1 MAARLAI
8 IVSTSAGS
16 DEKKG
21 LEKRL
26 EEFFVSRNRDARIW
40 VANSGDEVPDLA
52 RRALA
57 ENADLI
63 AAGGGDGTI
72 NAVASVLAETGKILG
87 VLPLG
92 TLNHF
97 AKDLG
102 IPLDLE
108 QAAQILVDGTP
119 ARIDVGEV
127 NGRIF
132 VNNSSLGLYP
142 SIVHGRETL
151 QDRLEYGKWPAF
163 LWASLSVLRRYA
175 ILEARLRVD
184 DRELVRHT
192 PFIFVGNNRY
202 QVEGFNIG
210 ARTTLDSGWL
220 WLYTTREIGRL
231 GLLRFGLRALLRS
244 LRKDKDFD
252 MMRTKE
258 IVIEARH
265 SSRLRV
271 ATDGEVIVMQTPLH
285 YRIRPGALRV
295 IVPNTKVES
304 RGSAIAS

>member
-1 MAARLAI
+1 MAAGLAI
-8 IVSTSAGS
+8 VVCTSAGS

-21 LEKRL
+21 LETRL
-26 EEFFVSRNRDARIW
+26 KAFFASRNRDVRIAI
-40 VANSGDEVPDLA
+40 ANSGDEVPDLA

-57 ENADLI
+57 ENADPI

-72 NAVASVLAETGKILG
+72 NAVASVLAETGKTLG

-108 QAAQILVDGTP
+108 QAAEVLVDGRVTQ
-119 ARIDVGEV
+119 IDVGEV

-142 SIVHGRETL
+142 SIVHGREAL

-163 LWASLSVLRRYA
+163 LWATLSVLRRYS
-175 ILEARLRVD
+175 ILEARLRAD
-184 DRELVRHT
+184 GRELVRHT

-210 ARTTLDSGWL
+210 ARSMLDSGWL

-231 GLLRFGLRALLRS
+231 GLLKFAFRALLRT
-244 LRKDKDFD
+244 LRKEKDFD

-258 IVIEARH
+258 IVIDTGHER
-265 SSRLRV
+265 RLRV
-271 ATDGEVIVMQTPLH
+271 ATDGEVNVMRTPLH

-295 IVPNTKVES
+295 LVPNKKTES
-304 RGSAIAS
+304 GESPVAS

>member
-1 MAARLAI
+1 MASHLAV

-16 DEKKG
+16 DDKEG

-26 EEFFVSRNRDARIW
+26 RAFFASRNRDARLW
-40 VANSGDEVPDLA
+40 VANSGDEVAGLA

-57 ENADLI
+57 ENADPI

-72 NAVASVLAETGKILG
+72 NAVASVLAETGRTLG

-108 QAAQILVDGTP
+108 QAAEVLVDGTVS
-119 ARIDVGEV
+119 RIDLGEV

-142 SIVHGRETL
+142 SIVHNREDL
-151 QDRLEYGKWPAF
+151 QERLEYGKWPAF
-163 LWASLSVLRRYA
+163 VWASLAVLRRYSF
-175 ILEARLRVD
+175 LEARLRVD
-184 DRELVRHT
+184 GHELVRHT

-202 QVEGFNIG
+202 RIEGFNIG
-210 ARTTLDSGWL
+210 ARTNLDSGWL

-231 GLLRFGLRALLRS
+231 GLLKFGLRALLGS

-252 MMRTKE
+252 MLRTKE
-258 IVIEARH
+258 IVIDTRH
-265 SSRLRV
+265 SRLRV
-271 ATDGEVIVMQTPLH
+271 ATDGEVAIMQTPLH
-285 YRIRPGALRV
+285 YRIRPGVLRV
-295 IVPNTKVES
+295 MVPNKSMES
-304 RGSAIAS
+304 GNRPFAN

>member
-1 MAARLAI
+1 MTFRLTI
-8 IVSTSAGS
+8 IVSSSAGS
-16 DEKKG
+16 SEKEG
-21 LEKRL
+21 MESRL
-26 EEFFVSRNRDARIW
+26 KAFFVSHNRDAQIL

-72 NAVASVLAETGKILG
+72 NAVASVLAETGKTLG

-127 NGRIF
+127 NGKIF

-142 SIVHGRETL
+142 SIVQNREDI
-151 QDRLEYGKWPAF
+151 QERLEYGKWPAF
-163 LWASLSVLRRYA
+163 LWASLAVLRRYSL
-175 ILEARLRVD
+175 LEVRLRVD
-184 DRELVRHT
+184 SQELVRHT

-202 QVEGFNIG
+202 QIHGFNIG
-210 ARTTLDSGWL
+210 ARTQLDSGWL
-220 WLYTTREIGRL
+220 WLYTTREIRRQ
-231 GLLRFGLRALLRS
+231 GLLRFGLRALSRS
-244 LRKDKDFD
+244 LRDDKDFD
-252 MMRTKE
+252 MLRTKE
-258 IVIEARH
+258 IVIDTRRH
-265 SSRLRV
+265 RRLRV
-271 ATDGEVIVMQTPLH
+271 ATDGEVTIMRTPLH

-295 IVPNTKVES
+295 MVPNKGNGAS
-304 RGSAIAS
+304 RSINAG

>member
-1 MAARLAI
+1 MAAPLAI

-21 LEKRL
+21 LETRL
-26 EEFFVSRNRDARIW
+26 KAFFDSRHRDVRIW
-40 VANSGDEVPDLA
+40 VANSGDEIPDLA
-52 RRALA
+52 RHALG
-57 ENADLI
+57 EHADPI
-63 AAGGGDGTI
+63 AAGGGDGTV
-72 NAVASVLAETGKILG
+72 NAVASVLAETGKTLG

-92 TLNHF
+92 TLNQC
-97 AKDLG
+97 AQDLG
-102 IPLDLE
+102 MPLDLE
-108 QAAQILVDGTP
+108 QAAQILVDGGV
-119 ARIDVGEV
+119 AQIDIGEV

-163 LWASLSVLRRYA
+163 LWASLSALRRYS
-175 ILEARLRVD
+175 ILEARLHVD
-184 DRELVRHT
+184 GREFVRHT

-210 ARTTLDSGWL
+210 ARSVLDSGWL

-231 GLLRFGLRALLRS
+231 GLLKFGFRALLRS

-258 IVIEARH
+258 V
-265 SSRLRV
+265 
-271 ATDGEVIVMQTPLH
+271 
-285 YRIRPGALRV
+285 
-295 IVPNTKVES
+295 
-304 RGSAIAS
+304 

>member
-1 MAARLAI
+1 MAAPLAI

-21 LEKRL
+21 LETRL
-26 EEFFVSRNRDARIW
+26 KAFFDSRHRDVRIW
-40 VANSGDEVPDLA
+40 VANSGDEIPDLA
-52 RRALA
+52 RHALG
-57 ENADLI
+57 EHADPI
-63 AAGGGDGTI
+63 AAGGGDGTV
-72 NAVASVLAETGKILG
+72 NAVASVLAETGKTLG

-97 AKDLG
+97 AQDLG

-108 QAAQILVDGTP
+108 QAAQILVDGGV
-119 ARIDVGEV
+119 AQIDIGEV

-163 LWASLSVLRRYA
+163 LWASLSALRRYP

-184 DRELVRHT
+184 DKELVRHT

-202 QVEGFNIG
+202 QIEGFNIG
-210 ARTTLDSGWL
+210 SRTKLDSGWL

-231 GLLRFGLRALLRS
+231 GLLRFGLRALARS
-244 LRKDKDFD
+244 LRNDKDFD
-252 MMRTKE
+252 IMRTKE
-258 IVIEARH
+258 IVIETRH
-265 SSRLRV
+265 RSRLRV
-271 ATDGEVIVMQTPLH
+271 ATDGEVTIMETPLT

-295 IVPNTKVES
+295 AVPKEKIGAGITSV
-304 RGSAIAS
+304 AS